1 MRRFSTLPRASKA
14 LAGVALL
21 AACWPAVPAASDTN
35 ASDVA
40 ADGDGITAA
49 LAAVAIKLTATVF
62 TDSTSAAGSS
72 RAAAPISA
80 APSSGSASSRAAT
93 PNSSASSSGSAHSR
107 AAAAVLTAS
116 ASGSTSSRTAQELRS
131 PAAEPPAPRPRRLAV
146 VRGSVALRETPGGPA
161 VVRVGSTTEFG
172 SPRVLAVA
180 ARRGDWLGV
189 VATERPNNRLGWVRR
204 DNPALKLRR
213 TGWSLHADLS
223 DRTLTL
229 RKDGR
234 RVHRLAVAIGRPGSE
249 TPTGRFAV
257 TDKLSGSN
265 YGPYY
270 GCCILALSGHQPR
283 TPPGWTGGDRLA
295 IHGTDAPS
303 TIGMA
308 ASAGCLRASD
318 GDLRVLMAKVPLG
331 ATVFIRR

>member
-1 MRRFSTLPRASKA
+1 MRRFSTLARASRVVG
-14 LAGVALL
+14 LAL
-21 AACWPAVPAASDTN
+21 AACWLGVPAASGTD
-35 ASDVA
+35 ASEA
-40 ADGDGITAA
+40 TADGDGITAA
-49 LAAVAIKLTATVF
+49 LSTVATRLTATAL
-62 TDSTSAAGSS
+62 STAAGG
-72 RAAAPISA
+72 SA
-80 APSSGSASSRAAT
+80 TTAGGSASSRAGA
-93 PNSSASSSGSAHSR
+93 PISS
-107 AAAAVLTAS
+107 TS
-116 ASGSTSSRTAQELRS
+116 ASGSTSSRAARVL
-131 PAAEPPAPRPRRLAV
+131 PAPAPEARTPRPRRLAV

-204 DNPALKLRR
+204 DNPAVKLRR

-223 DRTLTL
+223 DRTLAL

-234 RVHRLAVAIGRPGSE
+234 RVHRVSVAIGRPGSE

-257 TDKLSGSN
+257 TDKLSGSS

-283 TPPGWTGGDRLA
+283 TPPGWTGGNRLA

-318 GDLRVLMAKVPLG
+318 ADLRPLMAKVPLG

>member
-1 MRRFSTLPRASKA
+1 MA
-14 LAGVALL
+14 L
-21 AACWPAVPAASDTN
+21 AACCLGVPAASGAD
-35 ASDVA
+35 ASKA
-40 ADGDGITAA
+40 AGDSDGIASA
-49 LAAVAIKLTATVF
+49 LGAVGAKLTATVL
-62 TDSTSAAGSS
+62 SGSQSGSPAAGSAASRAGRRLSSSAAGS
-72 RAAAPISA
+72 P
-80 APSSGSASSRAAT
+80 PS
-93 PNSSASSSGSAHSR
+93 H
-107 AAAAVLTAS
+107 AAAAVLSAS
-116 ASGSTSSRTAQELRS
+116 ASGSATRQAR
-131 PAAEPPAPRPRRLAV
+131 APRPLAV
-146 VRGSVALRETPGGPA
+146 VRGSVALREAPGGPA

-180 ARRGDWLGV
+180 ARRGGWLGV

-223 DRTLTL
+223 DRALTL

-234 RVHRLAVAIGRPGSE
+234 RVHRLTVAIGRPGSE

-257 TDKLSGSN
+257 TDKLAGTQ

-270 GCCILALSGHQPR
+270 GCCILALSGHQPN
-283 TPPGWTGGDRLA
+283 TPPGWTGGNRLA

-303 TIGMA
+303 TIGTA

-318 GDLRVLMAKVPLG
+318 ADLRPLMAKVPLG
-331 ATVFIRR
+331 TTVFIRR

>member
-1 MRRFSTLPRASKA
+1 
-14 LAGVALL
+14 
-21 AACWPAVPAASDTN
+21 
-35 ASDVA
+35 
-40 ADGDGITAA
+40 
-49 LAAVAIKLTATVF
+49 
-62 TDSTSAAGSS
+62 
-72 RAAAPISA
+72 
-80 APSSGSASSRAAT
+80 
-93 PNSSASSSGSAHSR
+93 
-107 AAAAVLTAS
+107 
-116 ASGSTSSRTAQELRS
+116 
-131 PAAEPPAPRPRRLAV
+131 
-146 VRGSVALRETPGGPA
+146 
-161 VVRVGSTTEFG
+161 VRVGSTTEFG

-180 ARRGDWLGV
+180 ARRDEWLGV

-213 TGWSLHADLS
+213 TRWSLHADLS

-234 RVHRLAVAIGRPGSE
+234 RVHRLTVAIGRPGAE

-257 TDKLSGSN
+257 TDKLSGSS

-270 GCCILALSGHQPR
+270 GCCILALSGHQPK
-283 TPPGWTGGDRLA
+283 TPPGWTGGNRLA

-318 GDLRVLMAKVPLG
+318 ADLRSLMAKVPLG